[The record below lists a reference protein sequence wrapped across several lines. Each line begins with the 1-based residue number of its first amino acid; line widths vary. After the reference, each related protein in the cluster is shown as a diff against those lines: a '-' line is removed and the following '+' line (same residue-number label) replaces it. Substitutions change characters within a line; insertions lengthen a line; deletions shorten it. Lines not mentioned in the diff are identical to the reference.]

1 MENKINQLLSFN
13 SINLGAISLSFM
25 DVESILTIAVLIS
38 ALVYN
43 IKKIKN
49 DKV

>member
-38 ALVYN
+38 ALIYN

-49 DKV
+49 DKI

>member
-1 MENKINQLLSFN
+1 MENKLAGLIGFN
-13 SINLGAISLSFM
+13 SINIGAISLSFM

-43 IKKIKN
+43 IKKIKS

>member
-1 MENKINQLLSFN
+1 MKETLNDLAGFN
-13 SINLGAISLSFM
+13 SINLGAISLSLM
-25 DVESILTIAVLIS
+25 EVESLLTIAVLIS

-43 IKKIKN
+43 IKKIKS

>member
-1 MENKINQLLSFN
+1 MENKLTELIGFN

-43 IKKIKN
+43 IKKIKS
-49 DKV
+49 DKI

>member
-38 ALVYN
+38 ALIYN

>member
-1 MENKINQLLSFN
+1 MENKVTELLSFN

-25 DVESILTIAVLIS
+25 EVESLLTIAVLIS

-43 IKKIKN
+43 IKKIKS
-49 DKV
+49 DKI